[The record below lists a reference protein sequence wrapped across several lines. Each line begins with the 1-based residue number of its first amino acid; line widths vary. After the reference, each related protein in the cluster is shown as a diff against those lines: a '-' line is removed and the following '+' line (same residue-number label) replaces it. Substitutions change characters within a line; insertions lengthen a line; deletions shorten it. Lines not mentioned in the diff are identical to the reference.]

1 MISRYRQP
9 YTIIIN
15 DIAVAVWKR
24 WKFYLRSLFFSLV
37 TIGAFVLI
45 AGMSIF
51 LMGCSGLMYY
61 PTKEIYFTPE
71 KFHLTKEDVYF
82 QDEDGRRLHGWWIA
96 ATSATTTTTA
106 TAKDSSEGP
115 VKNLSVE
122 KSKGTIVHFH
132 GNAENLTSHFMQLSW
147 MPERGYNYFIFDYPG
162 YGQSEGSP
170 SPKDC
175 VQAGVAAMKWV
186 HANKDTRPLVIV
198 GQSMGGIVA
207 LRTVEELHGE
217 VPLKGFVAESTF
229 PSFQK
234 IARKKL
240 SSSMVTWLFQPLAY
254 VVLSDKWAPQNIAK
268 AVRVPVLVTHG
279 QKDMVVEPEFGEM
292 IYEQSNEPKSIW
304 RIPEGHH
311 TDIFWAHNRI
321 YRQRFL
327 DWLASLP

>member
-1 MISRYRQP
+1 MTSKCRRLF
-9 YTIIIN
+9 IIITS
-15 DIAVAVWKR
+15 VVM
-24 WKFYLRSLFFSLV
+24 LC
-37 TIGAFVLI
+37 
-45 AGMSIF
+45 
-51 LMGCSGLMYY
+51 GCSGLMYY
-61 PTKEIYFTPE
+61 PTKEIYFNPE
-71 KFHLTKEDVYF
+71 KFQLTKEDVYF
-82 QDEDGRRLHGWWIA
+82 QTEDGLRLHGWWMA
-96 ATSATTTTTA
+96 AT
-106 TAKDSSEGP
+106 
-115 VKNLSVE
+115 NLAVE

-147 MPERGYNYFIFDYPG
+147 MPEQGYNYFIFDYPG

-186 HANKDTRPLVIV
+186 HANKDARPLVMV

-254 VVLSDKWAPQNIAK
+254 VLLSDRWAPQNIAE

-292 IYEQSNEPKSIW
+292 IFEQLKEPKSIW